1 MKSFLFSHP
10 QRSSIYGTCRELL
23 RRFSWRPIV
32 QRIFQDSKG
41 SFVLPWTGLNSVYH
55 HIAKREE
62 RERMCLL
69 HQCSSR
75 TKKEPGHRVLSVIKF
90 LTFKINI
97 DFALSIWFHI
107 VWKSP
112 KMSHLNL
119 FILAFSIMLPV
130 TFTAIPRFV
139 RSSICTNSI
148 CTNYFYWPKHSIC
161 TNVIRFVRL
170 FSPFWATFLVI
181 FEFFKYFWR
190 NVSAR
195 V

>member
-119 FILAFSIMLPV
+119 SILAFPPIFVLLKLTCLV
-130 TFTAIPRFV
+130 TLFDRKLHVFK
-139 RSSICTNSI
+139 NSP
-148 CTNYFYWPKHSIC
+148 NWP
-161 TNVIRFVRL
+161 
-170 FSPFWATFLVI
+170 FLA
-181 FEFFKYFWR
+181 FLMNFCP
-190 NVSAR
+190 
-195 V
+195 